1 MHPRGG
7 NRVDWDDF
15 WFGLFILI
23 GICAVAAAIT
33 IGVVSTNEMHKSAIN
48 NCLNHNRAPSECKGL

>member
-1 MHPRGG
+1 M
-7 NRVDWDDF
+7 DWDDF